1 MRSPYC
7 TGALTSAG
15 KGAVF
20 FFATARALADRGAVF
35 GDLNLDLDGQ
45 VEDLSLRL
53 AAASRARKA
62 LPAAAASRGRE
73 IDDVV
78 GLLAFS
84 QGRPLVAG
92 LGTGLLL
99 STFFARAFG
108 RRRPAG
114 VVPVGGG
121 RLRTVVAVLA
131 QLGAERGDLLTLCG
145 DRGGLF
151 LDLGGE
157 LLDFLPEH
165 QDHIRRP
172 LGLVAAHRHEPERAW
187 AEGRDPYPTTYHDYE
202 IRANAN

>member
-1 MRSPYC
+1 M
-7 TGALTSAG
+7 
-15 KGAVF
+15 
-20 FFATARALADRGAVF
+20 ADRGAVF

-53 AAASRARKA
+53 A
-62 LPAAAASRGRE
+62 AAAASRGRE

-145 DRGGLF
+145 
-151 LDLGGE
+151 E

-172 LGLVAAHRHEPERAW
+172 LGLV
-187 AEGRDPYPTTYHDYE
+187 
-202 IRANAN
+202 